1 MAHAEPARTAISGK
15 EAAPVMLRALLRD
28 LSRFRSW
35 LAVVLDTSH
44 KLFPGRLA
52 YQHELNAIEIT
63 GFDGNH
69 LLIGEGEYG
78 QVYAVQP
85 TELSPELGNMIK
97 LGTTRYGKSSAELC
111 QLVDWEGSGIIFD
124 IKGEI
129 YPKVAGYLATRGR
142 LITID
147 LSQGLGDQYD
157 PLQGHTKDREL
168 YKLAKHL
175 VYDPNDKETIFS
187 ERGAKMVTQIF
198 LAALKHE
205 EQPRPLPYLAS
216 LINLGVNEVAA
227 ALNAVSP
234 DLAQTF
240 LGATYKPGKD
250 YEKNEFRVDSWET
263 VSSRLY
269 AFLTADIVRNFAGSD
284 FTAHDLYFAKK
295 PVFVFIKFH
304 ESDLLSMAP
313 LIKFVC
319 ESLIMELLNAYDHA
333 PDEMKAS
340 ARQILWSMDE
350 AGRIGIPNLPEH
362 ASTVVG
368 RKISL
373 SLSAQSRSQF
383 TAVYGLART
392 KNLFNNI
399 RTQLVFCQA
408 DLDTAQH
415 YSIRM
420 GDTSGFAHSESE
432 YGDDRTSTGKSERA
446 IPVMSPQDFLE
457 MDDGE
462 AVCFIGKKIKPFR
475 IKSMDA
481 RRHQLLAK
489 R

>member
-1 MAHAEPARTAISGK
+1 
-15 EAAPVMLRALLRD
+15 MLMRLFKIFSQLV
-28 LSRFRSW
+28 SW

-44 KLFPGRLA
+44 KLFPNRLA
-52 YQHELNAIEIT
+52 YKHELINHEIT
-63 GFDGNH
+63 AFDGNH

-85 TELSPELGNMIK
+85 TENSPELGNMIK

-111 QLVDWEGSGIIFD
+111 QIVDWEGSGIIFD

-142 LITID
+142 LISID
-147 LSQGLGDQYD
+147 LSLGLGDQYD
-157 PLQGHTKDREL
+157 PLQGHTKDRKL
-168 YKLAKHL
+168 HKLAKHL
-175 VYDPNDKETIFS
+175 VYDPHDKETIFS
-187 ERGAKMVTQIF
+187 DRGAKMVTQIF
-198 LAALKHE
+198 LAAIELE
-205 EQPRPLPYLAS
+205 ERPLPYLAS

-227 ALNAVSP
+227 ALSAVSP
-234 DLAQTF
+234 DLAHTF
-240 LGATYKPGKD
+240 LGAKYKPGKD

-263 VSSRLY
+263 VSTRLF
-269 AFLTADIVRNFAGSD
+269 AFLTADIVRTFAGSD
-284 FTAHDLYFAKK
+284 FTARDLYFADK
-295 PVFVFIKFH
+295 PVFVFINYH

-319 ESLIMELLNAYDHA
+319 ESLMMELLNAYDHA
-333 PDEMKAS
+333 TDKMKAR

-373 SLSAQSRSQF
+373 SLSTQSRSQF
-383 TAVYGLART
+383 HAIYGHDRT
-392 KNLFNNI
+392 KTLFNNI

-420 GDTSGFAHSESE
+420 GDT
-432 YGDDRTSTGKSERA
+432 
-446 IPVMSPQDFLE
+446 
-457 MDDGE
+457 
-462 AVCFIGKKIKPFR
+462 
-475 IKSMDA
+475 
-481 RRHQLLAK
+481 
-489 R
+489 

>member
-1 MAHAEPARTAISGK
+1 MANPLRNSARLSILREARSSLTSNAKSIPKLPATLKPAAASSTSISHEASAI
-15 EAAPVMLRALLRD
+15 
-28 LSRFRSW
+28 
-35 LAVVLDTSH
+35 
-44 KLFPGRLA
+44 
-52 YQHELNAIEIT
+52 
-63 GFDGNH
+63 
-69 LLIGEGEYG
+69 
-78 QVYAVQP
+78 
-85 TELSPELGNMIK
+85 
-97 LGTTRYGKSSAELC
+97 GTIRCK
-111 QLVDWEGSGIIFD
+111 
-124 IKGEI
+124 
-129 YPKVAGYLATRGR
+129 
-142 LITID
+142 
-147 LSQGLGDQYD
+147 
-157 PLQGHTKDREL
+157 GHTSEWEL
-168 YKLAKHL
+168 HKLAKHL
-175 VYDPNDKETIFS
+175 VYDPHDKETIFS

-198 LAALKHE
+198 LAALELE
-205 EQPRPLPYLAS
+205 ERPLPYLAS

-227 ALNAVSP
+227 QLNAVSP

-263 VSSRLY
+263 VSARLY
-269 AFLTADIVRNFAGSD
+269 AFLTADMVRNFAGSD
-284 FTAHDLYFAKK
+284 FTAHDLYFAEK
-295 PVFVFIKFH
+295 PVFVFIRFH

-319 ESLIMELLNAYDHA
+319 ESLMMELLNAYDHA

-383 TAVYGLART
+383 NAIYGHDRT

-408 DLDTAQH
+408 DFDTAQH

-420 GDTSGFAHSESE
+420 GDTSGYAHSAQVHVRQAPSPADGAVRANPAGTREDIPDS
-432 YGDDRTSTGKSERA
+432 RKPNRNAVSTKTA
-446 IPVMSPQDFLE
+446 AP
-457 MDDGE
+457 
-462 AVCFIGKKIKPFR
+462 R
-475 IKSMDA
+475 I
-481 RRHQLLAK
+481 LAL
-489 R
+489 